1 MNVIEMK
8 CLRPM
13 VEVPIWDSIRNE
25 QIRRRAGTGKLSQ
38 RMWIEECYD
47 GLETWKG
54 WMSGAG
60 QERSEQ
66 LKWKINRGEEF
77 LG

>member
-1 MNVIEMK
+1 
-8 CLRPM
+8 
-13 VEVPIWDSIRNE
+13 
-25 QIRRRAGTGKLSQ
+25 
-38 RMWIEECYD
+38 MWIEECYD
-47 GLETWKG
+47 GLDTWKG